1 MAAELVCE
9 IHGPYD
15 ASYGTCPY
23 CSGTYNRPAGPAPL
37 AEDDQPTDVGGGG
50 MPARGG
56 GFGEDDATDISP
68 SRQGYAE
75 GFSDEYDPTD
85 IGMEARVADVTE
97 LEFEDTGS
105 KGILVFKDGPRRG
118 QTRPIGDGTVV
129 ARRDGDLVLDDPKV
143 SNPHAKFR
151 IENDKF
157 VLWDFGSKNGTY
169 VNGEKIRA
177 ATELN
182 ENDEIKIGDTSF
194 ILKVLA

>member
-15 ASYGTCPY
+15 ASHGTCPY
-23 CSGTYNRPAGPAPL
+23 CSGTYNRPAGPSPL
-37 AEDDQPTDVGGGG
+37 AEDDLPTDVGGSP
-50 MPARGG
+50 MPGG
-56 GFGEDDATDISP
+56 GGGWGEDEATDISP

-75 GFSDEYDPTD
+75 GFGDEYDPTD
-85 IGMEARVADVTE
+85 IGREARVADVTE

-105 KGILVFKDGPRRG
+105 KGILVFKEGPRRG

-151 IENDKF
+151 IENEKF

-177 ATELN
+177 ATELK
-182 ENDEIKIGDTSF
+182 ENDEIKIGDSSF
-194 ILKVLA
+194 VLKVLS